1 MTDRMH
7 SLGGTFRVCLSDAK
21 MYHTEENTQEEFCC
35 RVYLICKKPKEKG
48 GKHMAN
54 VTQFNRSNA
63 GDAIL
68 LDIQGLQ
75 DALQCGRGTALKI
88 AKEAEAEIRVG
99 RRCLYKR
106 KKIEAYIENASEL

>member
-1 MTDRMH
+1 MEN
-7 SLGGTFRVCLSDAK
+7 GGSIPPVDVTLANKVSTASFLMFLAIQ
-21 MYHTEENTQEEFCC
+21 ENSKQI
-35 RVYLICKKPKEKG
+35 LG

-63 GDAIL
+63 GEAIL

-75 DALQCGRGTALKI
+75 DALQCGRGTALRI
-88 AKEAEAEIRVG
+88 AKEADAEIRIG

-106 KKIEAYIENASEL
+106 KKIEEFIENVKEL

>member
-1 MTDRMH
+1 
-7 SLGGTFRVCLSDAK
+7 
-21 MYHTEENTQEEFCC
+21 
-35 RVYLICKKPKEKG
+35 
-48 GKHMAN
+48 MAN

-63 GDAIL
+63 GEAIL